1 MMSKGVKAYIVDKFE
16 LVLFSTNM
24 MSKSSNVVFNVTKVH
39 EIRCL
44 KVLRHINIS
53 TNGWFSDLSWHL
65 DLLFIMWR
73 HFLKPERKLTKKLV
87 KHDWYTA

>member
-53 TNGWFSDLSWHL
+53 TNG
-65 DLLFIMWR
+65 
-73 HFLKPERKLTKKLV
+73 
-87 KHDWYTA
+87 